1 MSKLNK
7 SQQQAV
13 EYVGGP
19 LLIVAGAGTGKT
31 TVITKKIAYLI
42 EQKLAKPE
50 EILALTFTDKAA
62 EEMLTRVDE
71 ELDMGY
77 AEMQISTFHAFCQR
91 ILELYGLDAGLPNQF
106 KLLTQ
111 TDAWLLIKKNFDKF
125 NLDYYRPLGNP
136 SKHIHELIRHFSKC
150 KDELISPEE
159 YLKYAENVKLDKDL
173 SPSFQEGVPRRGE
186 GVAGAKRRQTPPSF
200 ASAQD
205 TSSWKE
211 EDSDMNRLTET
222 ANAYHTYNQL
232 LLDNNCL
239 DFGDLIYYTVK
250 LLEKRPQILKALQDR
265 YKYILVDEFQD
276 VNWSQYYLVRLLATG
291 QLTVVGDDDQSIYA
305 FRGASVSNIMRF
317 KEDYKKAKEIVL
329 TENYRSGQEILD
341 LAYKS
346 IQNNNPDRLETKL
359 KIKKNLKSSILNF
372 QSKIE
377 HLHLPTLEEEVHSVV
392 EKIREIHEG
401 KLVPSGAEGSVVWDD
416 IAILV
421 RANSHAEPF
430 ISALERAGIP
440 YEFLASSGLYRQ
452 PIVLDCVNFLRVVDN
467 YHESTAVYRLL
478 RMPFLNFKEND
489 LQKLNYSRDKKSVS
503 FYEAIKRAAEYGLS
517 KEGIDVCDKLV
528 GWIHEGMKCARFEKP
543 GAVLLGFLEDSG
555 YLAHI
560 TREETK
566 GNAEII
572 RQIYHLKQ
580 YFDYIHKYEEVV
592 PGAHVSDF
600 MEHFSSVLESGDEG
614 DMYQPS
620 DTPDSVNII
629 TIHRAKGLEF
639 KYVFV
644 VNLVEDRFPTRRRGE
659 GIELPDALIKEKL
672 PEGDFHTQE
681 ERRLFY
687 VAITRA
693 KEGLFLTSADDYG
706 GARAKKASRFL
717 DELGYKKHETRNKQ
731 ITNSKLSRREVRDP
745 DFTSGQVTKRKAEKS
760 EMTHEMPKSFSFSA
774 LNSYRKCPYQYK
786 LSYILQIPTKGS
798 HYFSFGQSIHSTL
811 HKFYTQVQTLNSVE
825 QTSLFKIKDSRL
837 KIKDGEVK
845 VPTMDELLKMY
856 DASWIDDWYLSKDQK
871 DKYYKKGK
879 DILKEFYESNKD
891 KWTIPVALEGWFKLK
906 IGDYFING
914 RIDRVDK
921 LADGTLQIIDYKTG
935 QAKQKVEGDDKNQL
949 LIYQLAANSV
959 TEYKNMGV
967 VSNLTFF
974 YLEDNLQI
982 SFLGDD
988 EDLLGLKEKLL
999 ETIENIKSGNF
1010 TATPAE
1016 YICSHCDF
1024 KDICEF
1030 RKL

>member
-1 MSKLNK
+1 MLN
-7 SQQQAV
+7 QQQKQAV
-13 EYVGGP
+13 EYVNGP

-31 TVITKKIAYLI
+31 TVITKKIAHVI

-71 ELDMGY
+71 ELDVGY
-77 AEMQISTFHAFCQR
+77 AEMQISTFHAFCQK

-150 KDELISPEE
+150 KDELVSPEE
-159 YLKYAENVKLDKDL
+159 YLKYAENVKLDKDNVEFDK
-173 SPSFQEGVPRRGE
+173 S
-186 GVAGAKRRQTPPSF
+186 
-200 ASAQD
+200 
-205 TSSWKE
+205 
-211 EDSDMNRLTET
+211 RLTEI
-222 ANAYHTYNQL
+222 ADAYHTYNQL

-250 LLEKRPQILKALQDR
+250 LLEKRPNILKSLQER
-265 YKYILVDEFQD
+265 YKFILVDEFQD
-276 VNWSQYYLVRLLATG
+276 VNWSQYYLVRLLSNVIPTEPEKRVEG
-291 QLTVVGDDDQSIYA
+291 SLSNRPIQLTVVGDDDQSIYA
-305 FRGASVSNIMRF
+305 FRGASVSNILRF

-346 IQNNNPDRLETKL
+346 IQNNNPDRLEAKL
-359 KIKKNLKSSILNF
+359 KIDKSLKSVKSIK
-372 QSKIE
+372 SIKAVIE
-377 HLHLPTLEEEVHSVV
+377 HLHYPTLEEEVRGVV
-392 EKIREIHEG
+392 EKIRGISASSADRRDKEP
-401 KLVPSGAEGSVVWDD
+401 VTWNDF
-416 IAILV
+416 AILV

-489 LQKLNYSRDKKSVS
+489 LQKINYSRDKKSVS

-528 GWIHEGMKCARFEKP
+528 GWIHEGMKRARYEKP

-560 TREETK
+560 THEETK
-566 GNAEII
+566 GSAEII

-580 YFDYIHKYEEVV
+580 FFDYIHKYEEVM

-614 DMYQPS
+614 NMYQPS

-644 VNLVEDRFPTRRRGE
+644 VNLVEDRFPSRRRGD

-706 GARAKKASRFL
+706 GARAKKISRFL
-717 DELGYKKHETRNKQ
+717 DELGFVEKEKKIRKEKIKSSSEAISYKSKVIRKETG
-731 ITNSKLSRREVRDP
+731 E
-745 DFTSGQVTKRKAEKS
+745 FA
-760 EMTHEMPKSFSFSA
+760 HEMPKSFSFSA
-774 LNSYRKCPYQYK
+774 INSYRKCPYQYK

-811 HKFYTQVQTLNSVE
+811 HKFYKQVQTLNSAE
-825 QTSLFKIKDSRL
+825 QGTLFIDHGTHNMEQKN
-837 KIKDGEVK
+837 GEVR
-845 VPTMDELLKMY
+845 VPTIDELLKMY
-856 DASWIDDWYLSKDQK
+856 DASWTDDWYQSKDQK

-891 KWTIPVALEGWFKLK
+891 NWTIPVTLEGWFKLK

-935 QAKQKVEGDDKNQL
+935 QSKEKIEGDDKNQL
-949 LIYQLAANSV
+949 LIYQLAADSV
-959 TEYKNMGV
+959 TEYRNLGA

-974 YLEDNLQI
+974 YLENNLQI

-988 EDLLGLKEKLL
+988 DDLVGLKEKLL

-1010 TATPAE
+1010 TATPAAHL
-1016 YICSHCDF
+1016 CSHCDF

>member
-1 MSKLNK
+1 MLN
-7 SQQQAV
+7 QQQKQAI
-13 EYVGGP
+13 EHTEGP

-42 EQKLAKPE
+42 EQKLAQPE

-71 ELDMGY
+71 ELDVGY
-77 AEMQISTFHAFCQR
+77 ADMQISTFHAFCQK
-91 ILELYGLDAGLPNQF
+91 ILEIYGLDIGLPNQF

-136 SKHIHELIRHFSKC
+136 TKHIHELIKHFSKC
-150 KDELISPEE
+150 KDELISPDE
-159 YLKYAENVKLDKDL
+159 YLKYAENTKLDRDNVEFDK
-173 SPSFQEGVPRRGE
+173 S
-186 GVAGAKRRQTPPSF
+186 
-200 ASAQD
+200 
-205 TSSWKE
+205 
-211 EDSDMNRLTET
+211 RLTEV
-222 ANAYHTYNQL
+222 ANAYHIYNQL

-250 LLEKRPQILKALQDR
+250 LLEKRPNILELLQKR

-276 VNWSQYYLVRLLATG
+276 VNWSQYYLVRMLATE

-305 FRGASVSNIMRF
+305 FRGASVSNILRF
-317 KEDYKKAKEIVL
+317 KEDYPKAKEIVL

-346 IQNNNPDRLETKL
+346 VQNNNPDRLEVKL
-359 KIKKNLKSSILNF
+359 KIDKSLKS
-372 QSKIE
+372 KIKNQKSVTE
-377 HLHLPTLEEEVHSVV
+377 HLHLPTLEEEVRAVV
-392 EKIREIHEG
+392 EKIRDIHDT
-401 KLVPSGAEGSVVWDD
+401 KSVDWDD

-421 RANSHAEPF
+421 RANNHAEPF
-430 ISALERAGIP
+430 ITALERAGIP

-489 LQKLNYSRDKKSVS
+489 LQKINYSREKKSVS

-517 KEGIDVCDKLV
+517 KEGIIVCDKLV
-528 GWIHEGMKCARFEKP
+528 GWIHEGMKRARYEKP

-555 YLAHI
+555 YLAYI

-566 GNAEII
+566 GNTKII

-580 YFDYIHKYEEVV
+580 YFDYIQKYEEVV
-592 PGAHVSDF
+592 LGAHVSDF
-600 MEHFSSVLESGDEG
+600 MEHFLSVLESGDEG
-614 DMYQPS
+614 GMYQPS

-629 TIHRAKGLEF
+629 TVHRAKGLEF

-644 VNLVEDRFPTRRRGE
+644 VNLVEERFPTRRRGD
-659 GIELPDALIKEKL
+659 GVELPVDMVKEKL
-672 PEGDFHTQE
+672 PEGDFHIQE

-687 VAITRA
+687 VAVTRA

-706 GARAKKASRFL
+706 GARAKKVSRFL
-717 DELGYKKHETRNKQ
+717 NELGYKIKSESKPIKKVTSYKPSTRALFESLRAPQ
-731 ITNSKLSRREVRDP
+731 SIERQVEGL
-745 DFTSGQVTKRKAEKS
+745 QVTKPKVEKT
-760 EMTHEMPKSFSFSA
+760 ELVREMPKSFSFSA
-774 LNSYRKCPYQYK
+774 INSYRKCPYQYK

-811 HKFYTQVQTLNSVE
+811 HKFYTQVQILNSAE
-825 QTSLFKIKDSRL
+825 QTSLFKIAFVPSSLREPEGSSEHQTAGQGKDSGL
-837 KIKDGEVK
+837 KIKDNDEVK
-845 VPTMDELLKMY
+845 VPSIDDLLKMY
-856 DASWIDDWYLSKDQK
+856 DSSWIDDWYLSKDQK
-871 DKYYKKGK
+871 EKYYKKGK

-906 IGDYFING
+906 VGDYFING
-914 RIDRVDK
+914 RMDRVDK
-921 LADGTLQIIDYKTG
+921 LPDGSLQIIDYKTG
-935 QAKQKVEGDDKNQL
+935 KSKEKIEGDDKNQL

-959 TEYKNMGV
+959 QEYKNLGQ

-988 EDLLGLKEKLL
+988 EDLIELKEKLL
-999 ETIENIKSGNF
+999 ETVENIKSGNF

-1016 YICSHCDF
+1016 HLCSHCDF

>member
-1 MSKLNK
+1 MLNS
-7 SQQQAV
+7 SQKQAV
-13 EYVGGP
+13 EYTKGP

-42 EQKLAKPE
+42 EQKFAKPE

-71 ELDMGY
+71 ELDVGY
-77 AEMQISTFHAFCQR
+77 AEMQISTFHAFCQK

-136 SKHIHELIRHFSKC
+136 AKHIHELIRHFSKC

-159 YLKYAENVKLDKDL
+159 YLKYAENVKLDKDNVEFDK
-173 SPSFQEGVPRRGE
+173 S
-186 GVAGAKRRQTPPSF
+186 
-200 ASAQD
+200 
-205 TSSWKE
+205 
-211 EDSDMNRLTET
+211 RLTEI

-250 LLEKRPQILKALQDR
+250 LLEKRPNILKSLQER
-265 YKYILVDEFQD
+265 YKFILVDEFQD
-276 VNWSQYYLVRLLATG
+276 VNWSQYYLVRLLTNGG

-317 KEDYKKAKEIVL
+317 KEDYPKAKEIVL

-346 IQNNNPDRLETKL
+346 IQNNNPDRLEAKLNINKKL
-359 KIKKNLKSSILNF
+359 KSVITDHRSLITHIHY
-372 QSKIE
+372 Q
-377 HLHLPTLEEEVHSVV
+377 TLEEEVRGVV
-392 EKIREIHEG
+392 EKIREIHEN
-401 KLVPSGAEGSVVWDD
+401 KSVVWDD

-489 LQKLNYSRDKKSVS
+489 LQKINYSREKKSVS

-528 GWIHEGMKCARFEKP
+528 SWIHEGMKRARYEKP

-600 MEHFSSVLESGDEG
+600 MEHFSSVLDSGDEG

-620 DTPDSVNII
+620 DTPDSINII

-672 PEGDFHTQE
+672 PEGDFHIQE

-687 VAITRA
+687 VAATRA
-693 KEGLFLTSADDYG
+693 KEGLFLTSADNYG
-706 GARAKKASRFL
+706 GARAKKTSRFL
-717 DELGYKKHETRNKQ
+717 DELGFVKKEKKITKEKLSHITYHVAHNKQ
-731 ITNSKLSRREVRDP
+731 
-745 DFTSGQVTKRKAEKS
+745 EKT
-760 EMTHEMPKSFSFSA
+760 EFAHEMPKSFSFSA

-798 HYFSFGQSIHSTL
+798 HYFSFGKSIHSTL
-811 HKFYTQVQTLNSVE
+811 HKFYTQTQILNSAT
-825 QTSLFKIKDSRL
+825 QTNLFGVRL
-837 KIKDGEVK
+837 SEFGLPATPASWLAWRAGVRKNGEVK
-845 VPTMDELLKMY
+845 VPTLDDLLKMY
-856 DASWIDDWYLSKDQK
+856 DASWIDDWYQSKDQK

-891 KWTIPVALEGWFKLK
+891 KWTIPVALERGFKLK
-906 IGDYFING
+906 VGDYFING
-914 RIDRVDK
+914 RMDRVDK
-921 LADGTLQIIDYKTG
+921 LPDGSLQIIDYKTG
-935 QAKQKVEGDDKNQL
+935 QSKEKIEGDDKNQL

-959 TEYKNMGV
+959 QEYKNLGA

-988 EDLLGLKEKLL
+988 DDLVELKEKLL
-999 ETIENIKSGNF
+999 ETIENIKSAKF
-1010 TATPAE
+1010 TATPAAHL
-1016 YICSHCDF
+1016 CSHCDF

>member
-1 MSKLNK
+1 MSLNK
-7 SQQQAV
+7 AQNEAV
-13 EYVGGP
+13 KYTDGP

-42 EQKLAKPE
+42 ESSRAKPE

-71 ELDMGY
+71 GLDVGY

-136 SKHIHELIRHFSKC
+136 TKHIHELIRHFSKC

-159 YLKYAENVKLDKDL
+159 YLKYAENVKLDKDNVEFDK
-173 SPSFQEGVPRRGE
+173 S
-186 GVAGAKRRQTPPSF
+186 
-200 ASAQD
+200 
-205 TSSWKE
+205 
-211 EDSDMNRLTET
+211 RLTEI

-239 DFGDLIYYTVK
+239 DFGDLIYHTVK
-250 LLEKRPQILKALQDR
+250 LLEKRPNILKLLQER
-265 YKYILVDEFQD
+265 YKFILVDEFQD
-276 VNWSQYYLVRLLATG
+276 VNWSQYFLVRLLTNGG

-305 FRGASVSNIMRF
+305 FRGASVSNILRF
-317 KEDYKKAKEIVL
+317 KEDYPKAKEIVL

-346 IQNNNPDRLETKL
+346 VQNNNPDRLEVKL
-359 KIKKNLKSSILNF
+359 KIDKRLTARGSAKRDSSTRACPERPKGVERARNDTPV
-372 QSKIE
+372 E
-377 HLHLPTLEEEVHSVV
+377 HLHYPTLEEEVRSVV
-392 EKIREIHEG
+392 EKIREIRAD
-401 KLVPSGAEGSVVWDD
+401 KSVVWDD
-416 IAILV
+416 FAILV

-489 LQKLNYSRDKKSVS
+489 LQKINYSRDKKSVS
-503 FYEAIKRAAEYGLS
+503 FYEAIKRATEYGLS

-528 GWIHEGMKCARFEKP
+528 GWIHEGMKRARYEKS

-580 YFDYIHKYEEVV
+580 YFDYIHKYEKVV

-600 MEHFSSVLESGDEG
+600 MEHFSSVLESGEEG

-644 VNLVEDRFPTRRRGE
+644 VNLVEDRFPTRRRGD

-672 PEGDFHTQE
+672 PEGDFHIQE

-687 VAITRA
+687 VATTRA

-706 GARAKKASRFL
+706 GARAKKVSRFL
-717 DELGYKKHETRNKQ
+717 AELDFGVKKETEKKKKKISPISHLPPQQKQ
-731 ITNSKLSRREVRDP
+731 TKELTKA
-745 DFTSGQVTKRKAEKS
+745 DFTYT
-760 EMTHEMPKSFSFSA
+760 MPASFSFSA

-811 HKFYTQVQTLNSVE
+811 HKFYTQVQTLNSAE
-825 QTSLFKIKDSRL
+825 QGSLFKLQVTSYKLQNSNDVS
-837 KIKDGEVK
+837 
-845 VPTMDELLKMY
+845 VPTLDELLKMY
-856 DASWIDDWYLSKDQK
+856 DASWIDDWYQSKDQK

-879 DILKEFYESNKD
+879 DILKGLYESSKD

-914 RIDRVDK
+914 RMDRVDK
-921 LADGTLQIIDYKTG
+921 LPDGSLQIIDYKTG
-935 QAKQKVEGDDKNQL
+935 QSKEKIEGDDKNQL
-949 LIYQLAANSV
+949 LIYQLAANSLQ
-959 TEYKNMGV
+959 EYKNLGS

-999 ETIENIKSGNF
+999 ETIENIKSSNF
-1010 TATPAE
+1010 IATPAAHL
-1016 YICSHCDF
+1016 CSHCDF

-1030 RKL
+1030 RRL